1 VLNFEFP
8 FQNFPSERWV
18 RVALAQFHHL
28 AFEEI
33 QRDETQSRKT
43 EGA

>member
-8 FQNFPSERWV
+8 FQNFPGER
-18 RVALAQFHHL
+18 RVCLALAQFHHL
-28 AFEEI
+28 ALEEI